1 MFCLETDTLK
11 MTLEIERVDALLL
24 HENIIPVSANRLI
37 MELSRLESLRNPII
51 VEQNNVVLDG
61 NHRVYAFRELDFKFV
76 PVCKIDY
83 YNAAAKLKYWF
94 RLFGNIQSIDIVKK
108 AFQKAGATFCTLAD
122 KEALKKAM
130 LENHLAFGFQ
140 YQNDYTLAEFETG
153 MANDAVSTYNAIQ
166 IAQDVII
173 RKGATLQYIPCSS
186 VDDIKFDPKLRSEE
200 MVVWTPQITKTM
212 VIEAAKKKKIF
223 APKTTRHLIPARP
236 LNVDVPGPWLQEN
249 VSLDVINHR
258 FIEFLEQ
265 KQIKRFGPGQVV
277 DGRFYEE
284 ELYVFL
290 NK

>member
-11 MTLEIERVDALLL
+11 MTLEIELVDALLL
-24 HENIIPVSANRLI
+24 HENIIPISANRLI
-37 MELSRLESLRNPII
+37 MELSDLESLRNPII

-61 NHRVYAFRELDFKFV
+61 NHRVYAFRELGFRFV

-83 YNAAAKLKYWF
+83 YNTAAKLKYWF
-94 RLFGNIQSIDIVKK
+94 RLLENVQCIDTVKK
-108 AFQKAGATFCTLAD
+108 TFKNTGATFCSIAD

-130 LENHLAFGFQ
+130 QENHLTFGFQ
-140 YQNDYTLAEFETG
+140 HQDDYTLAEFPKHV
-153 MANDAVSTYNAIQ
+153 ANDAVSAYDAIQ
-166 IAQDVII
+166 KAQDVII
-173 RKGATLQYIPCSS
+173 SEGMTLQYIPCSS
-186 VDDIKFDPKLRSEE
+186 VDEAKFNTKLNQEE

-236 LNVDVPGPWLQEN
+236 LNVDVPGTWLQET
-249 VSLDVINHR
+249 VSLDAINRR
-258 FIEFLEQ
+258 FREFLEQ
-265 KQIKRFGPGQVV
+265 KQIKRFGPGQVI

-290 NK
+290 NE